1 MRIIK
6 AGPGERISMFLERL
20 WDEFENTQEN
30 LMGEHNMRT
39 IILIHEDLSYELFR
53 MSICKRWRLYR

>member
-6 AGPGERISMFLERL
+6 ADPGERISMFLERL

-39 IILIHEDLSYELFR
+39 IILIHEGFKL
-53 MSICKRWRLYR
+53 